1 VTNKTQL
8 IVLGL
13 LFIVV
18 VIATVLIT
26 KASIG
31 DGKEEL
37 VEKLQQEN
45 IASYNRIE
53 QLEKLLIENN
63 KLKNIEVKKRDSIA
77 EVNALLVQE
86 RVALN
91 KELKNVK
98 GKYKKFS
105 NDSLYKELIEVY
117 RLDSIRRNSN

>member
-31 DGKEEL
+31 NPNNEL
-37 VEKLQQEN
+37 IEQLQQEN
-45 IASYNRIE
+45 TASYNRIE

-63 KLKNIEVKKRDSIA
+63 KLKNKEVKKRDSIA
-77 EVNALLVQE
+77 EVNALLLQE
-86 RVALN
+86 RLALN